1 MVQEQPVVE
10 GASADDL
17 PALVQILAEDEVG
30 GKGDAWTTDLAP
42 GYRAAFESILANLD
56 HRVIVARQQ
65 GRVLG
70 FVHLYFLRGLPSQG
84 RLKVVLNSVF
94 VAAAARGM
102 GVGARL
108 VAAAEAIA
116 REGGATEVTLTSSKK
131 RVDAHRFYRSLG
143 YEQRHEGFG
152 KALASQ

>member
-1 MVQEQPVVE
+1 MVQAIGIVE
-10 GASADDL
+10 GAAAADL
-17 PALVQILAEDEVG
+17 QALVQILAEDEVG
-30 GKGDAWTTDLAP
+30 GKGDAWTDDCAP
-42 GYRAAFESILANLD
+42 RYRAAFEAILANPD
-56 HRVIVARQQ
+56 HRVIVARHE

-70 FVHLYFLRGLPSQG
+70 FVHLYFLHGLPAHG

-116 REGGATEVTLTSSKK
+116 RQGGATEVTLTSSKK
-131 RVDAHRFYRSLG
+131 RVDAHRFYRNLG

-152 KALASQ
+152 KALPGQ

>member
-10 GASADDL
+10 GALAADL

-30 GKGDAWTTDLAP
+30 GKGDAWTNDLAP
-42 GYRAAFESILANLD
+42 GYRAAFEAILANPD
-56 HRVIVARQQ
+56 HRVIVARHE

-70 FVHLYFLRGLPSQG
+70 FVHLYFLRGLPSHG

-116 REGGATEVTLTSSKK
+116 RQGGATEVTLTSGKK
-131 RVDAHRFYRSLG
+131 RVDAHRFYRNLG

-152 KALASQ
+152 KALAGQ